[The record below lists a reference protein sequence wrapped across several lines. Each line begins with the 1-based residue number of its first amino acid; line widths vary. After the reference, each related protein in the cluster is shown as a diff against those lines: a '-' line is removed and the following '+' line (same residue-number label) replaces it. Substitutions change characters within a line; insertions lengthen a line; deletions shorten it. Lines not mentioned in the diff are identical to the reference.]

1 MSRCQKILSKGIRKG
16 MSCLNKA
23 SKDSNFCFRHQEKID
38 VQEKIDIPNSPIFN
52 NLIKY
57 LEDISLEDIDKNVNL
72 GIKNEKN
79 SFEEEVSSNSHP
91 EYLDKNKHKNTIKI
105 IGDSEKWGGSLNLK
119 DPCNLLINQWY
130 LFSQPYESQSYP
142 DFLLVKAKNLS
153 EVVYFYLECK
163 SVWNC
168 SLPKASKF
176 AIYLHRNTDKIYC
189 FSGID
194 MISNDEFDHLNG
206 EIIRIR
212 NANDKILSSNFSL
225 YIRPMWNQTKS
236 YSELFPNDLDI
247 KRDVINK
254 LKSLNKKELDITS
267 LYLESK
273 TKDERLKLGQFFTSP
288 ELVNRVMLLL
298 KPHLKDIKYVLEPS
312 FGTGR
317 FLDVLEEYPNVVGI
331 EIDEK
336 LFSLYKKDKY
346 KLICQDFLTYETD
359 IKFDLII
366 GNPPY
371 FEYNDEKFISSK
383 GRYNIY
389 ALFIEHSIN
398 LLVRNGTLAFIIPP
412 SILSSPTFSLL
423 RKYIKERCD
432 ILSITDLGNFDNEVS
447 QQVCFF
453 VIRKKE
459 FEEIN
464 KEVIFNYSNF
474 DITLPDKTWK
484 ENISIVSGNIVWNQR
499 RDCLSDFGIRLI
511 YSSDIN
517 LIPK

>member
-1 MSRCQKILSKGIRKG
+1 M
-16 MSCLNKA
+16 
-23 SKDSNFCFRHQEKID
+23 
-38 VQEKIDIPNSPIFN
+38 
-52 NLIKY
+52 
-57 LEDISLEDIDKNVNL
+57 
-72 GIKNEKN
+72 
-79 SFEEEVSSNSHP
+79 
-91 EYLDKNKHKNTIKI
+91 
-105 IGDSEKWGGSLNLK
+105 
-119 DPCNLLINQWY
+119 
-130 LFSQPYESQSYP
+130 
-142 DFLLVKAKNLS
+142 
-153 EVVYFYLECK
+153 
-163 SVWNC
+163 
-168 SLPKASKF
+168 
-176 AIYLHRNTDKIYC
+176 
-189 FSGID
+189 
-194 MISNDEFDHLNG
+194 
-206 EIIRIR
+206 
-212 NANDKILSSNFSL
+212 
-225 YIRPMWNQTKS
+225 
-236 YSELFPNDLDI
+236 
-247 KRDVINK
+247 
-254 LKSLNKKELDITS
+254 
-267 LYLESK
+267 YLESK

-288 ELVNRVMLLL
+288 QLVNRVMLLL
-298 KPHLKDIKYVLEPS
+298 KPYLKDIKYVLEPS

-317 FLDVLEEYPNVVGI
+317 FLDVLEEYPNVVGV

-366 GNPPY
+366 GNLPY

-398 LLVRNGTLAFIIPP
+398 LLVKNGILAFIIPP

-474 DITLPDKTWK
+474 DITLPNKTWK
-484 ENISIVSGNIVWNQR
+484 ENISIISGNIVWNQR
-499 RDCLSDFGIRLI
+499 RDCLSDFGVRLI
-511 YSSDIN
+511 YSSDIGSYPKINPYDEKKPFININ
-517 LIPK
+517 LKSTSGPLILIARSKNLKFQLIREPCLGYKIFFGYFNFD